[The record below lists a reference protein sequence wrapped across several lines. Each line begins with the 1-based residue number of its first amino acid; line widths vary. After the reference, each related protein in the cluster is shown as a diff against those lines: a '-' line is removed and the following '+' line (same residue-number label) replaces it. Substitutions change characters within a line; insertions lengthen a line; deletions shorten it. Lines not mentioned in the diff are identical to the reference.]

1 MVDDTAVPSS
11 SGVKKDV
18 STAILERKKSPNR
31 LVVGTSEILSANP
44 DLIGMT
50 FRGEIST
57 DRTNPSSVSRG
68 FTPWSTTNAIHKPT
82 FRPTDQYQFLSYLS
96 RRTPTDEAVNDDNS
110 VVALNLAKMDELQLF
125 RGDTVL
131 IKGKKRKDTVCI
143 VLADEF
149 CEEGKIRM
157 NKVVRK
163 NLRVRLG
170 DVVSVH
176 QVCFLAFCLSIKP
189 LFLQDLLSDSNL
201 VSPTILFLASQ
212 GLFEL

>member
-1 MVDDTAVPSS
+1 MVDDTAVPSV

-31 LVVGTSEILSANP
+31 LVV
-44 DLIGMT
+44 
-50 FRGEIST
+50 
-57 DRTNPSSVSRG
+57 
-68 FTPWSTTNAIHKPT
+68 
-82 FRPTDQYQFLSYLS
+82 
-96 RRTPTDEAVNDDNS
+96 DEAVNDDNS

-176 QVCFLAFCLSIKP
+176 QVCFLA
-189 LFLQDLLSDSNL
+189 
-201 VSPTILFLASQ
+201 ILRSS
-212 GLFEL
+212 

>member
-1 MVDDTAVPSS
+1 MLNLEVD
-11 SGVKKDV
+11 
-18 STAILERKKSPNR
+18 SP
-31 LVVGTSEILSANP
+31 
-44 DLIGMT
+44 
-50 FRGEIST
+50 
-57 DRTNPSSVSRG
+57 
-68 FTPWSTTNAIHKPT
+68 
-82 FRPTDQYQFLSYLS
+82 LSYPCPC
-96 RRTPTDEAVNDDNS
+96 RADEAVNDDNS
-110 VVALNLAKMDELQLF
+110 VVALNLQKMDELQLF

-176 QVCFLAFCLSIKP
+176 QVRRKFVWAPPARPSCTQALH
-189 LFLQDLLSDSNL
+189 LFLPVCCCFRAYCLLS
-201 VSPTILFLASQ
+201 
-212 GLFEL
+212 

>member
-1 MVDDTAVPSS
+1 MFDD
-11 SGVKKDV
+11 
-18 STAILERKKSPNR
+18 ERDSQFPH
-31 LVVGTSEILSANP
+31 
-44 DLIGMT
+44 
-50 FRGEIST
+50 
-57 DRTNPSSVSRG
+57 
-68 FTPWSTTNAIHKPT
+68 FTPLMNT
-82 FRPTDQYQFLSYLS
+82 FS
-96 RRTPTDEAVNDDNS
+96 RSCISCRTPADEAVNDDNS

-176 QVCFLAFCLSIKP
+176 QVCFLAILRSKLDLSPYPRFCKICFQTAPGFFNIRVNRLMR
-189 LFLQDLLSDSNL
+189 FDSALN
-201 VSPTILFLASQ
+201 TYQ
-212 GLFEL
+212 KMRT